1 MDQEASHTLI
11 EVRYVSFNYGE
22 KVILNHVS
30 LGFNEGQKYAITG
43 ESGTGKSTLLN
54 IIAAK
59 LTEYLGEVKLAG
71 VDVKKQSYNEL
82 YRQMVYIAQKPHIFT
97 TTIRENV
104 TLTEAYTDEEVWESL
119 EKVGLASIVRN
130 LPQGL
135 DTILGDGDSN
145 LSGGQLQRIAFARGL
160 MKQPKVF
167 LFDEVSSNLDEK
179 TTIEVLKPILED
191 KSVTVLWVTHHLPEA
206 LKDNIDQTIQM
217 SELNQTA

>member
-1 MDQEASHTLI
+1 M
-11 EVRYVSFNYGE
+11 V
-22 KVILNHVS
+22 
-30 LGFNEGQKYAITG
+30 
-43 ESGTGKSTLLN
+43 TLLASN
-54 IIAAK
+54 KFATQK
-59 LTEYLGEVKLAG
+59 SKRTRFLT
-71 VDVKKQSYNEL
+71 
-82 YRQMVYIAQKPHIFT
+82 
-97 TTIRENV
+97 
-104 TLTEAYTDEEVWESL
+104 L

-135 DTILGDGDSN
+135 DTVLGDGDSN

-167 LFDEVSSNLDEK
+167 LLDEVSSNLDEK

-206 LKDNIDQTIQM
+206 LKENIDQTIQM